1 MGRVSLKSKG
11 GAKEENSTPPV
22 IVRPSLLEK
31 EGKKG
36 VVAKGTLEKIEPN
49 KFNAEKNDFFLRDE
63 TTGTYYIVN
72 STTTLDDQ
80 ISSDLIGRVLEIEYA
95 GKVKTKSGRGMHS
108 FEVFD
113 ITE

>member
-1 MGRVSLKSKG
+1 MARVSLKSKG
-11 GAKEENSTPPV
+11 GASEENSTPPV

-36 VVAKGTLEKIEPN
+36 VVAKGVLEKIEPN
-49 KFNAEKNDFFLRDE
+49 KFNAEKNDFFLRDGS
-63 TTGTYYIVN
+63 TLYIVN
-72 STTTLDDQ
+72 STAVLDDQ
-80 ISSDLIGRVLEIEYA
+80 ISSDLIGRTLEIEYA